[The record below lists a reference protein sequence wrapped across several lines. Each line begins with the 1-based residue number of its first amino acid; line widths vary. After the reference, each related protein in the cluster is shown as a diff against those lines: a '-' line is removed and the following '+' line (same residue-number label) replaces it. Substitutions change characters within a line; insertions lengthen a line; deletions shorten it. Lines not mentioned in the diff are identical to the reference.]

1 MSSPDGSDGRR
12 DPRFSL
18 TSSRE
23 AAATVAAQRL
33 LGRELLTAC
42 RLVADHNDAAVW
54 RAGRE
59 AWTEAALITVREF
72 FPTEVADEF
81 RRTSEASQRGEWR
94 EVFDAEARAV
104 ADALD
109 LISALLAGMGRAA

>member
-1 MSSPDGSDGRR
+1 
-12 DPRFSL
+12 
-18 TSSRE
+18 
-23 AAATVAAQRL
+23 
-33 LGRELLTAC
+33 
-42 RLVADHNDAAVW
+42 
-54 RAGRE
+54 
-59 AWTEAALITVREF
+59 VREF